1 MATLATNKRAHFD
14 YLISDKYEAGL
25 VLLGGEVKSVRA
37 GHISLKESFV
47 TIKESELFLTNAH
60 ISFYKQAGEVKNYN
74 PTRPRKLLL
83 RKSEIKHLIG
93 KLRIAGLT
101 LVPLRVYTKKR
112 PARNVSLLNKNSSSR
127 TPSSGSKKEYYP
139 ESKHSDAGGLLKLEF
154 GIGKGKNKFD
164 KREDIKKK
172 DADRSIQRALKN
184 Y

>member
-1 MATLATNKRAHFD
+1 MHCFTGKLYTNYMATLATNKRAHFD

-37 GHISLKESFV
+37 RHISLKESFV

-112 PARNVSLLNKNSSSR
+112 
-127 TPSSGSKKEYYP
+127 
-139 ESKHSDAGGLLKLEF
+139 LLKLEF

-172 DADRSIQRALKN
+172 DAKRTIERMLKAQ
-184 Y
+184 